1 MALIFFV
8 SSLKMPPG
16 AGSVP
21 DWASHGGVYAA
32 LAALICRALAGGVR
46 PASLGVVAAAALLAT
61 LYGITDEWHQ
71 MYVPRRTAEVADVI
85 KDMGGAIAGAA
96 LFHALAP
103 RRRAAARPLP

>member
-1 MALIFFV
+1 MALIFFL
-8 SSLKMPPG
+8 SSLRLPPG

-32 LAALICRALAGGVR
+32 LAVLFCRALAGGMR
-46 PASLGVVAAAALLAT
+46 PASLGVAAAAAVLAT

-71 MYVPRRTAEVADVI
+71 MYVPQRTAELADVI
-85 KDMGGAIAGAA
+85 KDTAGAIAGAA

-103 RRRAAARPLP
+103 RRRVAARPLP